1 MALTERIGFIMD
13 SLEKKYYSDVP
24 FRALVDMLFQLMY
37 SNKYKS
43 DEIIDA
49 SEMAFLKYENCKNFK
64 K

>member
-1 MALTERIGFIMD
+1 MD